1 MDGSIGAS
9 PRLLRTPRLRA
20 LAAQM
25 AATVLLESV
34 RVHTGV

>member
-1 MDGSIGAS
+1 MDGSTGAS
-9 PRLLRTPRLRA
+9 PRLLRMPRLWA

-25 AATVLLESV
+25 AATVLLDSV